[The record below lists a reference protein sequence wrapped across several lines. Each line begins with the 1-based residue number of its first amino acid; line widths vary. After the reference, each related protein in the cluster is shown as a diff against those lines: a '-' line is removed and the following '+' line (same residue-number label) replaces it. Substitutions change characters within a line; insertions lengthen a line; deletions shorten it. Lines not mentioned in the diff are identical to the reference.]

1 MKKQLL
7 IAASILLSSTLVSS
21 IANAETAAA
30 SASETPA
37 PAATSNET
45 DTTNKN
51 MNKKEWLS
59 AIIPMLPSLIC
70 KGFMGDPDLKQR
82 LDTIKM
88 SYDQCVSAIP
98 ESVSKCEA
106 QLSPQIPETISNED
120 AGTWGKAIGECI
132 GKDFATKYL
141 IPK

>member
-1 MKKQLL
+1 MKKQVL
-7 IAASILLSSTLVSS
+7 IAASILLSSTL
-21 IANAETAAA
+21 ANAETAAA

-37 PAATSNET
+37 PAATSNAA
-45 DTTNKN
+45 DASKN

-59 AIIPMLPSLIC
+59 AIIPMLPGLIC